1 MQKARRENR
10 RNMRTSENI
19 KSGRS
24 GMDYVFLILV
34 LVILMFGLVMLFSAS
49 YAYDMYHEGNSFYHI
64 ERQLIFAILGVT
76 SMIAISFIDYKI
88 LIKLS
93 LFIYAVTI
101 LLLIVVLFMPKW
113 NGARR
118 WINLGFTTFQPSEIA
133 KFAVVVMFARWI
145 DLYQK
150 KMHTFQYG
158 VLPFAAIL
166 APIVLLMIL
175 EPHLS
180 GTVLILSISAIMML
194 IGGTKLRWFGLAAGV
209 AGVVL
214 LIAIMIPG
222 VIPYAMGR
230 IEHWLNPF
238 LDPQGEGYQTI
249 QSLYAI
255 GTGGLWGRGLG
266 MSRQKHLYI
275 PEPHNDFIFS
285 IVCEE
290 LGFIGATIII
300 LLFVLLIWRG
310 FVIAMRSSDKFGAM
324 LAIGLVSQVGTQAI
338 YNIAVVTNTF
348 PNTGISMPFFS
359 SGGTSLVMLL
369 AEMGVILSVSRYSTL
384 EKE

>member
-1 MQKARRENR
+1 
-10 RNMRTSENI
+10 
-19 KSGRS
+19 
-24 GMDYVFLILV
+24 
-34 LVILMFGLVMLFSAS
+34 MFGLVMLFSAS

-64 ERQLIFAILGVT
+64 ERQLIFAVLGVVA
-76 SMIAISFIDYKI
+76 MIAISFIDYRL
-88 LIKLS
+88 LIKFS
-93 LFIYAVTI
+93 LAIYAVTI
-101 LLLIVVLFMPKW
+101 ILLIVVLFMPRM
-113 NGARR
+113 NGAKR

-145 DLYQK
+145 DLYYS
-150 KMHTFQYG
+150 KMETFKYG
-158 VLPFAAIL
+158 ILPFAVIL
-166 APIVLLMIL
+166 APIILLMVL

-194 IGGTKLRWFGLAAGV
+194 IGGTKLKWFGIAALIIAGV
-209 AGVVL
+209 LAIVV
-214 LIAIMIPG
+214 MIPG
-222 VIPYAMGR
+222 AIPYAMGR
-230 IEHWLNPF
+230 IEHWRNPF
-238 LDPQGEGYQTI
+238 LDPLGEGYQTI

-255 GTGGLWGRGLG
+255 GTGGLLGRGIG

-275 PEPHNDFIFS
+275 PEPHNDFIFA

-290 LGFIGATIII
+290 LGFVGAVIII

-310 FVIAMRSSDKFGAM
+310 FVIAMRSRDKFGFM
-324 LAIGLVSQVGTQAI
+324 LAIGLVSQVGIQALF
-338 YNIAVVTNTF
+338 NIAVVTNTF

-369 AEMGVILSVSRYSTL
+369 AEMGVVLSVSRYSTL

>member
-10 RNMRTSENI
+10 KMIRTGGEV
-19 KSGRS
+19 KPKRS

-49 YAYDMYHEGNSFYHI
+49 YAYDIYHEGNSFYHI
-64 ERQLIFAILGVT
+64 ERQLIFAVLGIT
-76 SMIAISFIDYKI
+76 AMIAISFIDYKL
-88 LIKLS
+88 LIKFS
-93 LFIYAVTI
+93 LIIYAVTI
-101 LLLIVVLFMPKW
+101 VLLIIVLFMPKW

-145 DLYQK
+145 DMYQK
-150 KMHTFQYG
+150 KMYTFKYG
-158 VLPFAAIL
+158 VLPFAVIL
-166 APIVLLMIL
+166 APIVVLMIL

-194 IGGTKLRWFGLAAGV
+194 IGGTRLRWFGFAALIAAGV
-209 AGVVL
+209 ISV
-214 LIAIMIPG
+214 AIMIPG

-275 PEPHNDFIFS
+275 PEPHNDFIFA

-290 LGFIGATIII
+290 LGFVGAVIII
-300 LLFVLLIWRG
+300 ILFVLLVWRG

-324 LAIGLVSQVGTQAI
+324 LAIGLVSQVGIQAM

-369 AEMGVILSVSRYSTL
+369 AEMGVILSVSRSTSL
-384 EKE
+384 EKN